1 MRLEAVSL
9 ESFFCGRSSEIRTH
23 DLVVPN
29 DARYHLRYTPKRLI
43 FSFIRLFVLMPRIE
57 LGTFS
62 LRACSA
68 PFQ

>member
-1 MRLEAVSL
+1 
-9 ESFFCGRSSEIRTH
+9 
-23 DLVVPN
+23 
-29 DARYHLRYTPKRLI
+29 LI